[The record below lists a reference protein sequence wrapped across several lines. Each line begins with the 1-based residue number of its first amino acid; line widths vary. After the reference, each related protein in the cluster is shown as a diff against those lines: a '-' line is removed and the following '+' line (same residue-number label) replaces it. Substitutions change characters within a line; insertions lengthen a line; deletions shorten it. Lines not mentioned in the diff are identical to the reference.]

1 MAYLLIIDDDEDF
14 ASAVATAL
22 RKCGHEV
29 AIELDPDSGLASMNA
44 RAPELIVLDVMFP
57 EEASAGFELALAI
70 RRRDDAIK
78 DVPILLLTAV
88 NSRFPLG
95 FSTQDVD
102 DEWLPVSDFLE
113 KPVDLQL
120 LPQRI
125 DAMLQKAGKAAR

>member
-22 RKCGHEV
+22 RKSGHEV